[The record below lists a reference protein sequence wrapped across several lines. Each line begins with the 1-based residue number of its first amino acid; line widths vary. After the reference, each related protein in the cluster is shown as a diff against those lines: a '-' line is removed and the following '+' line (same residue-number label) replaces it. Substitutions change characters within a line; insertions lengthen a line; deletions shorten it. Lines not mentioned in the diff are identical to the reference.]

1 MCNGIETSCTDTKKF
16 FLRLEAF
23 EGGAGEKLYGLNRLD
38 NSDKHVQLTPIMGIA
53 EVGEI

>member
-53 EVGEI
+53 KVGEI